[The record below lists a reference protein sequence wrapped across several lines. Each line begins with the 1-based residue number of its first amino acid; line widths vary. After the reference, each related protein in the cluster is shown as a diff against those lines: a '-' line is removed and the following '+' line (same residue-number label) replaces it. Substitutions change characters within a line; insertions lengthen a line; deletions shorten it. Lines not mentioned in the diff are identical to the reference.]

1 MWSGHSERYV
11 RVHRF
16 RLAVWLS
23 GCPVV
28 RARLWSVC
36 RSRTLTRL
44 CLQVAVDERCKCKPH
59 TQELENAY
67 VAEHGKSS
75 GGGILGGCALQ

>member
-1 MWSGHSERYV
+1 M
-11 RVHRF
+11 
-16 RLAVWLS
+16 
-23 GCPVV
+23 
-28 RARLWSVC
+28 
-36 RSRTLTRL
+36 TRL